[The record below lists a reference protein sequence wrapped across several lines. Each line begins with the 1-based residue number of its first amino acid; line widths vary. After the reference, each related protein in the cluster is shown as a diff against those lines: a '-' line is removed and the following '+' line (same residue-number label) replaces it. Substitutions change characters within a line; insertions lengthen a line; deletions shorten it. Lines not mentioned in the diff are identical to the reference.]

1 MHGASPPHVTR
12 SFARRSRLVRY
23 LVVGYT
29 LLIGYASLYPF
40 ATWHG
45 APEGP
50 FRFLLAAWPPYYT
63 FSDLFL
69 NVLGY
74 LPLGFLLAL
83 AILPLAG
90 AGVTSGV
97 ATALS
102 ALLSLGLEVAQHFT
116 PARVPSNVDVLTN
129 GLGAL
134 LGAVLAVT
142 LGGRWLLTGHLYR
155 VRQRVFRAG
164 SLIDWGFVLLLAW
177 LFTQLNPEVWLFGN
191 GDMRSLWQAST
202 NVEFNPWSYRWLETG
217 VTAFNLAAICLLTAS
232 LARPGQSVAG
242 SLLALVSAALCL
254 KSAAAMTLFKPGNA
268 ALWLTPGSMLGIPAG
283 LLLYL
288 SLNRAPRPWRPA
300 LAALLL
306 AAGVVLLNIAPE
318 NPYFAAALATWRHGH
333 FLSFNGLTELTS
345 VLWPLVA
352 CAYLAWLMLASR
364 PVRSL

>member
-1 MHGASPPHVTR
+1 MNRTAPGRRTR
-12 SFARRSRLVRY
+12 AFVRRSRLVRY
-23 LVVGYT
+23 LVLGYT

-40 ATWHG
+40 ATWHS

-50 FRFLLAAWPPYYT
+50 WGFLFAPWPPYYT
-63 FSDLFL
+63 LSDLAL

-83 AILPLAG
+83 AILPFAG

-97 ATALS
+97 ATGLAVTLS
-102 ALLSLGLEVAQHFT
+102 VGLEVAQHFT

-142 LGGRWLLTGHLYR
+142 LGGRWLLNGQLYR

-164 SLIDWGFVLLLAW
+164 PLIDWGLLLLLAW

-191 GDMRSLWQAST
+191 GDVRSLWRASA
-202 NVEFNPWSYRWLETG
+202 NVQFSPSSYRWLETG

-242 SLLALVSAALCL
+242 PLLALVSAALCL

-268 ALWLTPGSMLGIPAG
+268 ALWLTPGSMLGIPGA

-288 SLNRAPRPWRPA
+288 TLNRAPRPLWPA

-306 AAGVVLLNIAPE
+306 VAGVVLLNIAPE
-318 NPYFAAALATWRHGH
+318 NPYLAAALATWRHGH
-333 FLSFNGLTELTS
+333 FLSFNGITELTS
-345 VLWPLVA
+345 ALWPLVA
-352 CAYLAWLMLASR
+352 CAYLGGLLFESR
-364 PVRSL
+364 RVPSS